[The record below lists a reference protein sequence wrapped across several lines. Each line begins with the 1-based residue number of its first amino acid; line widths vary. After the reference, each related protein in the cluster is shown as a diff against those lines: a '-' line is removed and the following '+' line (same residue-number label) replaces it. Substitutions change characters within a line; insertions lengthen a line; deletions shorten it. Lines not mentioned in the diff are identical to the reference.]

1 MSDMTNSSD
10 DQPDPNKPADGSTPP
25 PPSPTESDPTRVQPT
40 QADPTQ
46 VEPTQADPTQPMYG
60 QTYGEQAANPYGG
73 ATFDQ
78 KQPAPPAAG
87 YGQTPPPPPA
97 YGGQPNYGG
106 QPGYGQA
113 PYGAPPAYAG
123 QVGTPDSGATTA
135 MVLGIVGLV
144 GSFLCALPIVLS
156 PFALFLGL
164 AAKKRID
171 ASAGALTGRGN
182 AQAGFILGIIGTVLL
197 VLSILFIIVIVI
209 IGING
214 GFDDPSG
221 YDSYEPYDS
230 EF

>member
-1 MSDMTNSSD
+1 MTNPSD
-10 DQPDPNKPADGSTPP
+10 DQSDPNKPADASTPP
-25 PPSPTESDPTRVQPT
+25 PPTPS
-40 QADPTQ
+40 
-46 VEPTQADPTQPMYG
+46 EPTQPDETQVATPPASTPPAPTQPMYG
-60 QTYGEQAANPYGG
+60 QTYGEQSSNPYGG

-78 KQPAPPAAG
+78 KPPAPAAG
-87 YGQTPPPPPA
+87 YGTPPPA

-113 PYGAPPAYAG
+113 PYGAPAAYAG
-123 QVGTPDSGATTA
+123 PGGAPDSGATTA
-135 MVLGIVGLV
+135 MVLGIIGLA
-144 GSFLCALPIVLS
+144 GGFFCGLPIVLS
-156 PFALFLGL
+156 PFALFVGL

-197 VLSILFIIVIVI
+197 ILSILAITIIVI
-209 IGING
+209 IGVSG

>member
-1 MSDMTNSSD
+1 MTNPSD
-10 DQPDPNKPADGSTPP
+10 DQSDPNKPADASTPP
-25 PPSPTESDPTRVQPT
+25 PPTPSEPADSD
-40 QADPTQ
+40 ATQ
-46 VEPTQADPTQPMYG
+46 VATPPASTPPAPTQPMYG
-60 QTYGEQAANPYGG
+60 QTYGEQPSNPYGG

-78 KQPAPPAAG
+78 KPPVPPAPAAG
-87 YGQTPPPPPA
+87 YGTPPPA

-113 PYGAPPAYAG
+113 PYGAPAAYAG
-123 QVGTPDSGATTA
+123 PVGTPDSGATTA

-144 GSFLCALPIVLS
+144 GSFLCGLPIVLS
-156 PFALFLGL
+156 PFALFMGL
-164 AAKKRID
+164 SAKKRID

-197 VLSILFIIVIVI
+197 ALSILLIVVVI
-209 IGING
+209 IIGVSG

-221 YDSYEPYDS
+221 YDSGYETYDS